1 MTRTIEN
8 CTLIKKCVK
17 NGLGEPD
24 RFWNINRCEGYQKNE
39 HDDEPCEQCKK
50 CKYCIYREDEE

>member
-17 NGLGEPD
+17 DGTGEPE
-24 RFWNINRCEGYQKNE
+24 RFWNINRCEGYQKSGY
-39 HDDEPCEQCKK
+39 DDEPCEQCKK
-50 CKYCIYREDEE
+50 CKYCIYREDLR